1 MSESK
6 PQLGVKPAWLVAW
19 ERIGDLIDGIKRQY
33 TSSGGDAEQCEKW
46 AKEIVMQCQLIQR
59 SQRQEI

>member
-46 AKEIVMQCQLIQR
+46 AKESVMQCQLIQR